1 MSITEKEIKEYED
14 REKKELYTALE
25 ELIYGEIKFIDS
37 VQVAGQFLNFD
48 TNIPNIGIT
57 ANNKLVELSHEF
69 EEAGISMFSEVYEE
83 DEYIDSNIVGD
94 AIINDIY
101 QQVGIALKELKK
113 YKEKSGDLAEKKA
126 YAIQDFLDAGPI
138 KKFFWKIKMLFRP
151 EEEIIESLMIAPQE
165 VQDINLHLAKYR
177 ELDDKLFNYNLK
189 ENVSNSII
197 KHIKQLDC
205 DEESIQMLLEE
216 EVAPNL
222 NKLGFGNLIPE
233 IEKEFQAEIEKAY
246 MKNKKS
252 WEMANWE
259 IDEEEFRKVTADI
272 CFENSKK
279 QTKNNTTKGLSE
291 RE

>member
-113 YKEKSGDLAEKKA
+113 YKEKSEDLAEKKA

-216 EVAPNL
+216 
-222 NKLGFGNLIPE
+222 
-233 IEKEFQAEIEKAY
+233 
-246 MKNKKS
+246 
-252 WEMANWE
+252 
-259 IDEEEFRKVTADI
+259 
-272 CFENSKK
+272 
-279 QTKNNTTKGLSE
+279 
-291 RE
+291 